1 MDPQWLEWGKR
12 LQAIAQ
18 NGLTFN
24 ENPFDLERYKQVRQ
38 IAAEIMA
45 GGSLP
50 RAGELVELFAKQ
62 EGYAT
67 PKVDVRGVVFRE
79 GKILLVRELLDG
91 CWSLPGGWAD
101 PCESASESVVREIWE
116 EAGFETRAVKLL
128 AVYDRSK
135 HAHEPHFPFH
145 VYKMFYRCEIIGGEA
160 RQSNET
166 SEVDFFGPD
175 ELPELSCTRITQGQI
190 ARMFEHLAHP
200 DLPTDY
206 D

>member
-1 MDPQWLEWGKR
+1 MDPQWLVWAKQ

-24 ENPFDLERYKQVRQ
+24 QNPFDLERYEAVRR

-45 GGSLP
+45 GGSVP
-50 RAGELVELFAKQ
+50 RAGELCELFTKQ

-67 PKVDVRGVVFRE
+67 PKVDVRGVVFRD
-79 GKILLVRELLDG
+79 GKILLVQELLDG

-101 PCESASESVVREIWE
+101 VCESASESVVREIRE

-135 HAHEPHFPFH
+135 HPHEPHFPFH
-145 VYKMFYRCEIIGGEA
+145 VYKLYFHCEIIGGEA

-166 SEVDFFGPD
+166 SGAGFFGLA
-175 ELPELSCTRITQGQI
+175 ELPELSVTRITRGQI
-190 ARMFEHLAHP
+190 ERMFEHLAHP
-200 DLPTDY
+200 ELPTDY